1 MSEGSFNMLNVVCE
15 AAEVIHSLMQRR
27 EYDITDEHSKEE
39 CVGTS
44 PESQALRSVAGVQ
57 P

>member
-1 MSEGSFNMLNVVCE
+1 MVCE
-15 AAEVIHSLMQRR
+15 GVEGFQNLMRR
-27 EYDITDEHSKEE
+27 QESDVTDKCSRAR
-39 CVGTS
+39 VGTS